1 MGTYKIPRNLKGES
15 RILYIFSVKAL
26 ITTGIGAFIGLIFY
40 IAFAAVGMDNVGWIC
55 VAITAVIGYII
66 GTVKIPVVAGLPFTR
81 KIGGESIDAIVARY
95 IKFRKNRK
103 VYVYTKEDK

>member
-1 MGTYKIPRNLKGES
+1 MGTYQIPRNLKGES

-40 IAFAAVGMDNVGWIC
+40 LFFSAVGLTNVGWVFIG
-55 VAITAVIGYII
+55 VLAVIGFII
-66 GTVKIPVVAGLPFTR
+66 GTVKIPIIAGLPFT
-81 KIGGESIDAIVARY
+81 KKVGGESIDTIIMRY
-95 IKFRKNRK
+95 FKFKKNRK